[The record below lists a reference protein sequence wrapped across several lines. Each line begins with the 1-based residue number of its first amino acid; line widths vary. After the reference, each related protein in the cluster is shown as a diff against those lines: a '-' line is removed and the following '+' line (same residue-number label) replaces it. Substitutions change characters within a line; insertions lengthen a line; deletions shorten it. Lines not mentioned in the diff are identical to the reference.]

1 MADDG
6 RMHAV
11 AQVTRG
17 LAPRSHGGLAE
28 RAGTCI
34 HRGGHPCSRL
44 QNSRSQENTMRQDTV
59 RRHPVVASL
68 AAIGLLAV
76 LTTLHASESPAL
88 DKAAQA
94 SLVQAVAGPQRSE
107 ANRARDQYRHPVE
120 TLSFIGVKPTDTVVE
135 LWPGGGWYT
144 EILAPYLADK
154 GRLIAAAPAGK
165 GAESMAKRFDA
176 NPALYGKVERA
187 NFPTVLGGTGVAP
200 GTADAVLTFR
210 NVHNWNTGYLHAE
223 KADYSEA
230 AFREIYTML
239 KPGGVLGIEDHR
251 LPESASA
258 DRAGDSGYIK
268 VSTVRAMAE
277 KAGFEFA
284 GSSEVNANPKDTTD
298 WPEGV
303 WTLPPSFALG
313 DKDRAKYAAIGE
325 SDRMTLRFVKPKR

>member
-1 MADDG
+1 
-6 RMHAV
+6 
-11 AQVTRG
+11 
-17 LAPRSHGGLAE
+17 
-28 RAGTCI
+28 
-34 HRGGHPCSRL
+34 
-44 QNSRSQENTMRQDTV
+44 MRQDPV
-59 RRHPVVASL
+59 RRHPVFASL
-68 AAIGLLAV
+68 AGIGLLAV
-76 LTTLHASESPAL
+76 LTSLQASDSPAL
-88 DKAAQA
+88 DKAAHA
-94 SLVQAVAGPQRSE
+94 SLVQAVAAPQRSE

-144 EILAPYLADK
+144 EILAPYLADH

-165 GAESMAKRFDA
+165 GAESMAKRLDA

-187 NFPTVLGGTGVAP
+187 NFPTVLGGTGVAA
-200 GTADAVLTFR
+200 GTADVVLTFR
-210 NVHNWNTGYLHAE
+210 NVHNWKTGYLQAE
-223 KADYSEA
+223 KTDYSEA
-230 AFREIYTML
+230 AFREIYSML

-251 LPESASA
+251 LPEAASA
-258 DRAGDSGYIK
+258 EREGGSGYIK

-303 WTLPPSFALG
+303 WTLPPSFELG